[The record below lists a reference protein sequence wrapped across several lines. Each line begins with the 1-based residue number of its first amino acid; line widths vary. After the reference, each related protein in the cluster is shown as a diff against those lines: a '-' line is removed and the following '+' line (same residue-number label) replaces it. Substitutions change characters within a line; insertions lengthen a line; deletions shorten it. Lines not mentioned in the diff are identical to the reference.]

1 MPLTPDAIFSEAT
14 VPPPDPAWM
23 QPTIRG
29 PMPVPP
35 QALPVPTA
43 TYLAPQA
50 SVWPG
55 VPGVWGQAAQLP
67 PGGLPPT
74 GAQLP
79 PGGLPPTLGLHL
91 PLLQLLPGGLHP
103 AMAPPTA
110 PAHCWG
116 HPLLAGTLLPQQPM
130 GLWPGAVFHGEPPQ
144 PAGTCLPQAPGRPG
158 PPPVLLQVPPLQ
170 EQVLPVPCTLPAT
183 WESPMEPFQDAVVL
197 TQDQGHP
204 APTDGCPHPATAPL
218 GCSTAALDSG
228 GEFGGC
234 GACGR
239 LSAPGGCGKAGIAP
253 LGMSLLFQQP
263 QRAQTSRRTWRT
275 SSISWHGSTTVSL
288 GAAEL
293 AGGCWH
299 PPTHTGCGKESWHCP
314 TGHFLPFPE
323 VTSKT
328 GILYDDADID
338 DLLTWINNGESL
350 SEGQQS
356 CWGGVC
362 TEGAWESRHCHCPA
376 GHFLPFPE
384 ETPSTRR
391 LDNNDVEMD
400 RLLTWIDGETVLRRG
415 DPQRWLPAPSGCGKA
430 AIIVRGDVLAFSEA
444 ALESALEVPQHK
456 QDLPGVTREGTK
468 ATANSCQTQELMQR
482 ITATEPL
489 SPDVSSSLDSSSS
502 STEHSDSSGAS
513 RELSKETHP
522 ESGLLSN
529 SLCWQPASPELPV
542 PTPLAAPAPPSPRT
556 AHLMEEAR
564 RRQPRVVLTR
574 LALPT
579 PLAAPAP
586 LLPRAARL
594 IQEVQ
599 RRQPRVVLTRL
610 ALPPG
615 CISCRLA
622 DMHHKDSTEPA
633 KCPAPACTTTNSKS
647 TGHEQHTGSG
657 PATKRKLPR
666 CHDGPGHKHRR

>member
-1 MPLTPDAIFSEAT
+1 MAERIPRGALTVPLTPDAIFSEAT

-55 VPGVWGQAAQLP
+55 VPGVWGQAARLP

-74 GAQLP
+74 GAPLP
-79 PGGLPPTLGLHL
+79 PGGLPPTGGLHL
-91 PLLQLLPGGLHP
+91 PVLQLLPGGLHP

-116 HPLLAGTLLPQQPM
+116 HPLLAGTLPPQQPM

-197 TQDQGHP
+197 TEDQGHP

-228 GEFGGC
+228 
-234 GACGR
+234 AATA
-239 LSAPGGCGKAGIAP
+239 SADIPEDVADIQH
-253 LGMSLLFQQP
+253 LL
-263 QRAQTSRRTWRT
+263 AW
-275 SSISWHGSTTVSL
+275 L
-288 GAAEL
+288 ND
-293 AGGCWH
+293 
-299 PPTHTGCGKESWHCP
+299 
-314 TGHFLPFPE
+314 E

-338 DLLTWINNGESL
+338 DLLTWINN
-350 SEGQQS
+350 
-356 CWGGVC
+356 
-362 TEGAWESRHCHCPA
+362 
-376 GHFLPFPE
+376 E
-384 ETPSTRR
+384 ETPSTHR
-391 LDNNDVEMD
+391 LDNDDVEMD
-400 RLLTWIDGETVLRRG
+400 RLLTWID
-415 DPQRWLPAPSGCGKA
+415 
-430 AIIVRGDVLAFSEA
+430 EA
-444 ALESALEVPQHK
+444 ALEVPQHK

-502 STEHSDSSGAS
+502 GTEHSDSSGAS
-513 RELSKETHP
+513 RELSNETHP

-586 LLPRAARL
+586 LLPRTARL
-594 IQEVQ
+594 IKRAAEAA
-599 RRQPRVVLTRL
+599 P
-610 ALPPG
+610 
-615 CISCRLA
+615 
-622 DMHHKDSTEPA
+622 DMHHEDSTEPA

>member
-1 MPLTPDAIFSEAT
+1 
-14 VPPPDPAWM
+14 
-23 QPTIRG
+23 
-29 PMPVPP
+29 
-35 QALPVPTA
+35 
-43 TYLAPQA
+43 
-50 SVWPG
+50 
-55 VPGVWGQAAQLP
+55 
-67 PGGLPPT
+67 
-74 GAQLP
+74 
-79 PGGLPPTLGLHL
+79 
-91 PLLQLLPGGLHP
+91 
-103 AMAPPTA
+103 
-110 PAHCWG
+110 
-116 HPLLAGTLLPQQPM
+116 
-130 GLWPGAVFHGEPPQ
+130 
-144 PAGTCLPQAPGRPG
+144 
-158 PPPVLLQVPPLQ
+158 
-170 EQVLPVPCTLPAT
+170 
-183 WESPMEPFQDAVVL
+183 MEPFQDAVVL
-197 TQDQGHP
+197 TEDQGHP

-228 GEFGGC
+228 
-234 GACGR
+234 AATA
-239 LSAPGGCGKAGIAP
+239 SADIPEDVADIQH
-253 LGMSLLFQQP
+253 LL
-263 QRAQTSRRTWRT
+263 AW
-275 SSISWHGSTTVSL
+275 L
-288 GAAEL
+288 ND
-293 AGGCWH
+293 
-299 PPTHTGCGKESWHCP
+299 
-314 TGHFLPFPE
+314 E

-338 DLLTWINNGESL
+338 DLLTWINN
-350 SEGQQS
+350 
-356 CWGGVC
+356 
-362 TEGAWESRHCHCPA
+362 
-376 GHFLPFPE
+376 E

-444 ALESALEVPQHK
+444 ALEVPQHK

-468 ATANSCQTQELMQR
+468 AIANSCQTQELMQR

-586 LLPRAARL
+586 LLPRTARL

-622 DMHHKDSTEPA
+622 DMHHEDSTEPA

>member
-1 MPLTPDAIFSEAT
+1 M
-14 VPPPDPAWM
+14 
-23 QPTIRG
+23 
-29 PMPVPP
+29 
-35 QALPVPTA
+35 
-43 TYLAPQA
+43 
-50 SVWPG
+50 
-55 VPGVWGQAAQLP
+55 
-67 PGGLPPT
+67 
-74 GAQLP
+74 
-79 PGGLPPTLGLHL
+79 
-91 PLLQLLPGGLHP
+91 
-103 AMAPPTA
+103 
-110 PAHCWG
+110 
-116 HPLLAGTLLPQQPM
+116 
-130 GLWPGAVFHGEPPQ
+130 
-144 PAGTCLPQAPGRPG
+144 
-158 PPPVLLQVPPLQ
+158 
-170 EQVLPVPCTLPAT
+170 
-183 WESPMEPFQDAVVL
+183 
-197 TQDQGHP
+197 
-204 APTDGCPHPATAPL
+204 
-218 GCSTAALDSG
+218 
-228 GEFGGC
+228 
-234 GACGR
+234 
-239 LSAPGGCGKAGIAP
+239 
-253 LGMSLLFQQP
+253 
-263 QRAQTSRRTWRT
+263 
-275 SSISWHGSTTVSL
+275 
-288 GAAEL
+288 
-293 AGGCWH
+293 
-299 PPTHTGCGKESWHCP
+299 
-314 TGHFLPFPE
+314 
-323 VTSKT
+323 TSKT

-362 TEGAWESRHCHCPA
+362 TEWAWESRHCHCPA
-376 GHFLPFPE
+376 GHFLPSPE
-384 ETPSTRR
+384 ETPSTHR
-391 LDNNDVEMD
+391 LDNDDVEMD

-415 DPQRWLPAPSGCGKA
+415 DPQRWLPALSGCGKA

-622 DMHHKDSTEPA
+622 DVHHEDSTEPA

>member
-1 MPLTPDAIFSEAT
+1 M
-14 VPPPDPAWM
+14 
-23 QPTIRG
+23 
-29 PMPVPP
+29 
-35 QALPVPTA
+35 
-43 TYLAPQA
+43 
-50 SVWPG
+50 
-55 VPGVWGQAAQLP
+55 
-67 PGGLPPT
+67 
-74 GAQLP
+74 
-79 PGGLPPTLGLHL
+79 
-91 PLLQLLPGGLHP
+91 
-103 AMAPPTA
+103 
-110 PAHCWG
+110 
-116 HPLLAGTLLPQQPM
+116 
-130 GLWPGAVFHGEPPQ
+130 
-144 PAGTCLPQAPGRPG
+144 
-158 PPPVLLQVPPLQ
+158 
-170 EQVLPVPCTLPAT
+170 
-183 WESPMEPFQDAVVL
+183 
-197 TQDQGHP
+197 
-204 APTDGCPHPATAPL
+204 
-218 GCSTAALDSG
+218 
-228 GEFGGC
+228 
-234 GACGR
+234 
-239 LSAPGGCGKAGIAP
+239 
-253 LGMSLLFQQP
+253 
-263 QRAQTSRRTWRT
+263 
-275 SSISWHGSTTVSL
+275 
-288 GAAEL
+288 
-293 AGGCWH
+293 
-299 PPTHTGCGKESWHCP
+299 
-314 TGHFLPFPE
+314 
-323 VTSKT
+323 TSKT
-328 GILYDDADID
+328 GILYDTADID

-356 CWGGVC
+356 WWGGVC
-362 TEGAWESRHCHCPA
+362 TEWAWESWHCPA
-376 GHFLPFPE
+376 GDFLPFPE
-384 ETPSTRR
+384 ETPSTDR
-391 LDNNDVEMD
+391 LDNDDVEMD

-430 AIIVRGDVLAFSEA
+430 AIILRGDVLAFSEA
-444 ALESALEVPQHK
+444 ALEVPQHK

-586 LLPRAARL
+586 LLPRTARL

-622 DMHHKDSTEPA
+622 DMHHEDSTEPA

>member
-239 LSAPGGCGKAGIAP
+239 LSAPGGWGKAGIAP

-263 QRAQTSRRTWRT
+263 QPAQTSRRTWRT

-293 AGGCWH
+293 AGGCCH
-299 PPTHTGCGKESWHCP
+299 PPSHP
-314 TGHFLPFPE
+314 
-323 VTSKT
+323 
-328 GILYDDADID
+328 
-338 DLLTWINNGESL
+338 
-350 SEGQQS
+350 
-356 CWGGVC
+356 
-362 TEGAWESRHCHCPA
+362 R
-376 GHFLPFPE
+376 
-384 ETPSTRR
+384 
-391 LDNNDVEMD
+391 
-400 RLLTWIDGETVLRRG
+400 
-415 DPQRWLPAPSGCGKA
+415 
-430 AIIVRGDVLAFSEA
+430 
-444 ALESALEVPQHK
+444 
-456 QDLPGVTREGTK
+456 
-468 ATANSCQTQELMQR
+468 
-482 ITATEPL
+482 
-489 SPDVSSSLDSSSS
+489 
-502 STEHSDSSGAS
+502 
-513 RELSKETHP
+513 THP
-522 ESGLLSN
+522 HWVWE
-529 SLCWQPASPELPV
+529 
-542 PTPLAAPAPPSPRT
+542 RK
-556 AHLMEEAR
+556 
-564 RRQPRVVLTR
+564 
-574 LALPT
+574 LALPHW
-579 PLAAPAP
+579 AFSAFS
-586 LLPRAARL
+586 RSD
-594 IQEVQ
+594 IQDRHPG
-599 RRQPRVVLTRL
+599 RRRR
-610 ALPPG
+610 
-615 CISCRLA
+615 
-622 DMHHKDSTEPA
+622 
-633 KCPAPACTTTNSKS
+633 
-647 TGHEQHTGSG
+647 
-657 PATKRKLPR
+657 
-666 CHDGPGHKHRR
+666 HR

>member
-1 MPLTPDAIFSEAT
+1 
-14 VPPPDPAWM
+14 
-23 QPTIRG
+23 
-29 PMPVPP
+29 
-35 QALPVPTA
+35 
-43 TYLAPQA
+43 
-50 SVWPG
+50 
-55 VPGVWGQAAQLP
+55 
-67 PGGLPPT
+67 
-74 GAQLP
+74 
-79 PGGLPPTLGLHL
+79 
-91 PLLQLLPGGLHP
+91 
-103 AMAPPTA
+103 
-110 PAHCWG
+110 
-116 HPLLAGTLLPQQPM
+116 
-130 GLWPGAVFHGEPPQ
+130 
-144 PAGTCLPQAPGRPG
+144 
-158 PPPVLLQVPPLQ
+158 
-170 EQVLPVPCTLPAT
+170 
-183 WESPMEPFQDAVVL
+183 MEPFQDAVVL
-197 TQDQGHP
+197 TEDQGHP

-228 GEFGGC
+228 
-234 GACGR
+234 AATA
-239 LSAPGGCGKAGIAP
+239 SADIPEDVADIQH
-253 LGMSLLFQQP
+253 LL
-263 QRAQTSRRTWRT
+263 AW
-275 SSISWHGSTTVSL
+275 L
-288 GAAEL
+288 ND
-293 AGGCWH
+293 
-299 PPTHTGCGKESWHCP
+299 
-314 TGHFLPFPE
+314 E

-338 DLLTWINNGESL
+338 DLLTWINN
-350 SEGQQS
+350 
-356 CWGGVC
+356 
-362 TEGAWESRHCHCPA
+362 
-376 GHFLPFPE
+376 E
-384 ETPSTRR
+384 ETPSTHR
-391 LDNNDVEMD
+391 LDNDDVEMD
-400 RLLTWIDGETVLRRG
+400 RLLTWID
-415 DPQRWLPAPSGCGKA
+415 
-430 AIIVRGDVLAFSEA
+430 EA

-468 ATANSCQTQELMQR
+468 AIANSCQTQELMQR

-489 SPDVSSSLDSSSS
+489 SPDVPSSLDSSSS

-622 DMHHKDSTEPA
+622 DMHHEDSTEPA

>member
-1 MPLTPDAIFSEAT
+1 M
-14 VPPPDPAWM
+14 
-23 QPTIRG
+23 
-29 PMPVPP
+29 
-35 QALPVPTA
+35 
-43 TYLAPQA
+43 
-50 SVWPG
+50 
-55 VPGVWGQAAQLP
+55 
-67 PGGLPPT
+67 
-74 GAQLP
+74 
-79 PGGLPPTLGLHL
+79 
-91 PLLQLLPGGLHP
+91 
-103 AMAPPTA
+103 
-110 PAHCWG
+110 
-116 HPLLAGTLLPQQPM
+116 
-130 GLWPGAVFHGEPPQ
+130 
-144 PAGTCLPQAPGRPG
+144 
-158 PPPVLLQVPPLQ
+158 
-170 EQVLPVPCTLPAT
+170 
-183 WESPMEPFQDAVVL
+183 
-197 TQDQGHP
+197 
-204 APTDGCPHPATAPL
+204 
-218 GCSTAALDSG
+218 
-228 GEFGGC
+228 
-234 GACGR
+234 
-239 LSAPGGCGKAGIAP
+239 
-253 LGMSLLFQQP
+253 
-263 QRAQTSRRTWRT
+263 
-275 SSISWHGSTTVSL
+275 
-288 GAAEL
+288 
-293 AGGCWH
+293 
-299 PPTHTGCGKESWHCP
+299 
-314 TGHFLPFPE
+314 
-323 VTSKT
+323 TSKT

-362 TEGAWESRHCHCPA
+362 TEWAWESQHCYCPA

-444 ALESALEVPQHK
+444 ALEVPQHK

-468 ATANSCQTQELMQR
+468 AIANSCQTQELMQR

-586 LLPRAARL
+586 LLPHTARL
-594 IQEVQ
+594 MEEAR

-622 DMHHKDSTEPA
+622 DMHHEDSTEPA

>member
-1 MPLTPDAIFSEAT
+1 M
-14 VPPPDPAWM
+14 
-23 QPTIRG
+23 
-29 PMPVPP
+29 
-35 QALPVPTA
+35 
-43 TYLAPQA
+43 
-50 SVWPG
+50 
-55 VPGVWGQAAQLP
+55 
-67 PGGLPPT
+67 
-74 GAQLP
+74 
-79 PGGLPPTLGLHL
+79 
-91 PLLQLLPGGLHP
+91 
-103 AMAPPTA
+103 
-110 PAHCWG
+110 
-116 HPLLAGTLLPQQPM
+116 
-130 GLWPGAVFHGEPPQ
+130 
-144 PAGTCLPQAPGRPG
+144 
-158 PPPVLLQVPPLQ
+158 
-170 EQVLPVPCTLPAT
+170 
-183 WESPMEPFQDAVVL
+183 
-197 TQDQGHP
+197 
-204 APTDGCPHPATAPL
+204 
-218 GCSTAALDSG
+218 
-228 GEFGGC
+228 
-234 GACGR
+234 
-239 LSAPGGCGKAGIAP
+239 
-253 LGMSLLFQQP
+253 
-263 QRAQTSRRTWRT
+263 
-275 SSISWHGSTTVSL
+275 
-288 GAAEL
+288 
-293 AGGCWH
+293 
-299 PPTHTGCGKESWHCP
+299 
-314 TGHFLPFPE
+314 
-323 VTSKT
+323 TSKT

-362 TEGAWESRHCHCPA
+362 TEWAWESRHCHCPA

-384 ETPSTRR
+384 ETPSTHR
-391 LDNNDVEMD
+391 LDNDDVEMD

-502 STEHSDSSGAS
+502 GTEHSDSSGAS

-574 LALPT
+574 LALP
-579 PLAAPAP
+579 
-586 LLPRAARL
+586 
-594 IQEVQ
+594 
-599 RRQPRVVLTRL
+599 
-610 ALPPG
+610 PG

-622 DMHHKDSTEPA
+622 DVHHEDSTEPA